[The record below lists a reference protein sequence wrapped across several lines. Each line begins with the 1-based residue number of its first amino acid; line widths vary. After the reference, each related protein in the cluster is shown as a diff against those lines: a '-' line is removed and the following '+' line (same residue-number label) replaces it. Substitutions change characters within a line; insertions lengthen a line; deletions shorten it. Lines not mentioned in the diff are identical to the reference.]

1 MKGHLRKTTMSS
13 EEESNKNQKREE
25 MNALPDDEDMSK
37 QSCDWNE

>member
-1 MKGHLRKTTMSS
+1 MSS

-37 QSCDWNE
+37 